1 MQEQEI
7 LIRISCLRNGGA
19 DKAAKEMTNDF
30 EDTITY
36 TDQDPLPLKSK
47 RGNVHYFCQMHR

>member
-7 LIRISCLRNGGA
+7 LIRISCLRNGGG

-36 TDQDPLPLKSK
+36 TD
-47 RGNVHYFCQMHR
+47 